1 MSHTAMTVKC
11 SDIGDDQDMLVAVT
25 LDIILDSPEL
35 TEFEMIEEEPPP
47 SSVCLHMSV
56 IMSVILV
63 RGFTFHMRQQ
73 TSVG

>member
-56 IMSVILV
+56 ILV